1 MNQKKVYLSSLIIG
15 NLLLIASQKILALP
29 PVDDIPEE
37 VLRTEIILE
46 ARSPIDGRPVTPS
59 EYAQLKEEKAKS
71 PYPPQINSKIRNLV
85 FLLQIRK
92 FVKTIFPF
100 L

>member
-1 MNQKKVYLSSLIIG
+1 MNQKKVYLSCLIIG
-15 NLLLIASQKILALP
+15 NLLLIASQKSLALP
-29 PVDDIPEE
+29 PTDDIPEE

-46 ARSPIDGRPVTPS
+46 ARSPIDGTPLTPS
-59 EYAQLKEEKAKS
+59 EYAQLKEENAKS